1 MTGLFCLPRLP
12 TYLRRT
18 PASSNQYLSNGCPTV
33 AHFRTSRSFSRDS
46 NGKALEVVVFLP
58 LNWHRGPWNWHK
70 TIQTSRACSIKLA
83 KVTQPPPGTNLSSII
98 LSQRHWQVTKTRT
111 TLGSEPFRRFSISS
125 PEPSFLLIRQHWGG
139 GQMIVFL
146 TYPLDPSPRRP
157 IAWWI
162 FLRPILQS
170 CPNQICILRTNH
182 NPSSPNRLKYIN
194 TTGSEDIFIH
204 RTHSM
209 FIP

>member
-1 MTGLFCLPRLP
+1 MTGLFRLPRLP

-70 TIQTSRACSIKLA
+70 IQTSCACSIKLA

-98 LSQRHWQVTKTRT
+98 LSQRHWQVKTRANSGFWT
-111 TLGSEPFRRFSISS
+111 VWTVFNLVTRAFVSFDKAALGRRTDDSFSYLSIRSQSS
-125 PEPSFLLIRQHWGG
+125 PPHRVVNFSSSNPPKLSQSDL
-139 GQMIVFL
+139 
-146 TYPLDPSPRRP
+146 YP
-157 IAWWI
+157 
-162 FLRPILQS
+162 
-170 CPNQICILRTNH
+170 PNK
-182 NPSSPNRLKYIN
+182 P
-194 TTGSEDIFIH
+194 
-204 RTHSM
+204 
-209 FIP
+209 